1 MSTQS
6 PVKAPQTVRLEEPVG
21 RVIGIACLWL
31 PVREIARS
39 IRWYTEILGLELLQK
54 QPDGGQALLRLSA
67 EGPGL
72 FLKQV
77 EEPPALHFDHGGHR
91 TALFEL
97 RVDGLEA
104 LRQRLVAG
112 GRLATGEIESS
123 ACGEY
128 LNLVDPDGNK
138 IQLWA
143 PPLERQPA

>member
-1 MSTQS
+1 MEEPQHGNDRPRRKRGERSTMSTQT
-6 PVKAPQTVRLEEPVG
+6 PAKAPQAVRREEPAG

-39 IRWYTEILGLELLQK
+39 IRWYTEILGLELLREY
-54 QPDGGQALLRLSA
+54 PDGAQALLRLSA

-97 RVDGLEA
+97 RVDDLDA
-104 LRQRLVAG
+104 MRQ
-112 GRLATGEIESS
+112 
-123 ACGEY
+123 
-128 LNLVDPDGNK
+128 
-138 IQLWA
+138 
-143 PPLERQPA
+143 